1 MKKEACI
8 VFSGTDGS
16 GKSTQSQLLRSYL
29 SRRGSTCDHWFRG
42 SHLFASVLARFLHDF
57 SSFRGSCNPYYK
69 ICIPERLKAIWVFL
83 EFVSLIPHLFTR
95 FLLRKVCKFL
105 VCDRGLLDFVVW
117 LIATLDA
124 PWLLRSIYGNFLLR
138 LLSKERVVYL
148 YAEPDKLG
156 MRADVPQ
163 SFLIKELAIYN
174 VLAKYVAQCSIDTGV
189 NKPIE
194 VFKGV
199 LMCLE
204 NRTP

>member
-1 MKKEACI
+1 MRKVCVILAGAD
-8 VFSGTDGS
+8 GT
-16 GKSTQSQLLRSYL
+16 GKTTTVRLLSSYFL
-29 SRRGSTCDHWFRG
+29 HELPCVHWFRG
-42 SHLFASVLARFLHDF
+42 SHFLASILASFLFRFKLF
-57 SSFRGSCNPYYK
+57 QGNCNPYYRV
-69 ICIPERLKAIWVFL
+69 CIPNRLKSLWVRVEFWSFL
-83 EFVSLIPHLFTR
+83 PHFFTR